1 MGVGL
6 GGKNKWPHIPQH
18 IPPPLTPLIDA
29 RCNIVDTLGS
39 CLHQLDNAKYM
50 SCVKHVRTVVHS
62 AHCTMEVPA
71 HTFNVILGEHVCVIH
86 IEREYERNEGPPEDC
101 SALVNAMI
109 MFGWLP
115 ARCNHGATL

>member
-1 MGVGL
+1 MDTVGS
-6 GGKNKWPHIPQH
+6 W
-18 IPPPLTPLIDA
+18 
-29 RCNIVDTLGS
+29 
-39 CLHQLDNAKYM
+39 LHQLDNAKYM
-50 SCVKHVRTVVHS
+50 RVKHVRTVVHS
-62 AHCTMEVPA
+62 AHCTMELPV
-71 HTFNVILGEHVCVIH
+71 HKFMVILGEHVCVID

>member
-18 IPPPLTPLIDA
+18 IPRPLTPLIDA
-29 RCNIVDTLGS
+29 RCDIVDTVGS
-39 CLHQLDNAKYM
+39 WLHQLDNAKYM
-50 SCVKHVRTVVHS
+50 RVKHVRTVVHS
-62 AHCTMEVPA
+62 AHCTMELPV
-71 HTFNVILGEHVCVIH
+71 HKFMVILGEHVCVIH